1 MLHLEGREVQAIFKD
16 LVDWGLVDATMEDVY
31 YVCIQKLDARFCA
44 DDNVQYQ
51 QHASSHGTTDTRIRR
66 QVPAQDIVILAR
78 NQLIEK
84 LPDI

>member
-1 MLHLEGREVQAIFKD
+1 M
-16 LVDWGLVDATMEDVY
+16 VDWGLIDTTMEDVY
-31 YVCIQKLDARFCA
+31 YVCIKKLDARFCA

-51 QHASSHGTTDTRIRR
+51 QHMFRHMALLSRESADKFLVRLKKNR
-66 QVPAQDIVILAR
+66 QDIVILAR